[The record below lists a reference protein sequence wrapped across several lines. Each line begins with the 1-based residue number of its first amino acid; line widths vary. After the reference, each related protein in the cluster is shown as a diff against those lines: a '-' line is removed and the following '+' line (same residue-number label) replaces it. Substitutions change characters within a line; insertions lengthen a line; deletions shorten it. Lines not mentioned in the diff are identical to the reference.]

1 MGLER
6 MRRLSTRLWGRFRK
20 KPATAA
26 AGHTP
31 AVPAAPRL
39 RAYREEQGRLVALP
53 EGADLAQALWIDL
66 FRPSDADS
74 AALAALGIEVP
85 TLEDMEEIEVS
96 NRLYREGGTDYMT
109 VVLTGHSDSNTPVSG
124 PVTFILTHGRIV
136 TVRHHASR
144 PFDTYPTRADKVGPG
159 CTSAN
164 RIFLSL
170 VDEIVG
176 RLADL
181 LESAGRNLDQLSRT
195 VYDPARRGGNQL
207 RLEVALRQVG
217 REGELLGHVRL
228 ALLTLGRAL
237 GFYSQTARE
246 RTGDEGLSATV
257 ENLTRDINAL
267 EVHTD
272 FLSARVGL
280 ASDATLGMINLAQN
294 STVRI
299 VSVVAVLFSPPT
311 LIASVYGMN
320 FDVMPELSQPWGYPV
335 AIGAMVL
342 ASAGTWAY
350 FRWRNW
356 L

>member
-1 MGLER
+1 M
-6 MRRLSTRLWGRFRK
+6 TRWPSRILRRFRQ
-20 KPATAA
+20 KPQPVLPQGQTGA
-26 AGHTP
+26 P
-31 AVPAAPRL
+31 PVPSL
-39 RAYREEQGRLVALP
+39 RAYRHEDGRLVRLD
-53 EGADLAQALWIDL
+53 GGVDLGQALWIDL
-66 FRPSDADS
+66 FRPTAEDS
-74 AALAALGIEVP
+74 AAVAALGIDVP

-96 NRLYREGGTDYMT
+96 NRLYRENGVDYLT
-109 VVLTGHSDSNTPVSG
+109 VVLTGHSETNTPLSG
-124 PVTFILTHGRIV
+124 PVTFILSRQRVV

-159 CTSAN
+159 CGDAN
-164 RIFLSL
+164 RVFLSL
-170 VDEIVG
+170 VEEIVG

-181 LESAGRNLDQLSRT
+181 LESSGRSLDHLSRT
-195 VYDPARRGGNQL
+195 VYAPERRVSNQL
-207 RLEVALRQVG
+207 RLEVALRHVG
-217 REGELLGHVRL
+217 REGELLGYVRL

-237 GFYSQTARE
+237 GFYAQTARE
-246 RTGDEGLSATV
+246 RTGDEGLSSVV
-257 ENLTRDINAL
+257 ENLNRDINAL

-311 LIASVYGMN
+311 LIASLYGMN
-320 FDVMPELSQPWGYPV
+320 FKFMPELDQPWGYPV
-335 AIGAMVL
+335 AVIAMVG
-342 ASAGTWAY
+342 ASALTWAY